1 VNPALAAADA
11 IPVRINAATVLGKD
25 PYTSVVASAPAEAE
39 EEGKEKGDPD
49 KKGGE
54 DEKNVVAKPG
64 IQVAPAIPAAPV
76 PVVSPGTAPRPLLIQ
91 PGKADIE

>member
-25 PYTSVVASAPAEAE
+25 PYTSVVASAPAEVE
-39 EEGKEKGDPD
+39 EEGKGKRDPD
-49 KKGGE
+49 KKGGD
-54 DEKNVVAKPG
+54 DEKNAVAKPG

>member
-1 VNPALAAADA
+1 
-11 IPVRINAATVLGKD
+11 VLGKD
-25 PYTSVVASAPAEAE
+25 PYTSVVASAPVEVE
-39 EEGKEKGDPD
+39 EEGKGKEKGDPD
-49 KKGGE
+49 KKGGD